1 MKKIIL
7 GFILGGILFG
17 TIGVLASTTISSNNV
32 TYQNKTVSSTLDE
45 LYSSVITG
53 KKVIAAA
60 ITSKGVSTTS
70 NDTFET
76 MANNIN
82 HIETNNISYLG
93 KFKIIGTKG
102 NADGSYSAGY
112 FDLSSMITDDTAY
125 TADNFIWMVSQESW
139 SSSYPM
145 KAIRNTPTYDVTTK
159 RLIFSSFNANIIY
172 YDIYLKK

>member
-17 TIGVLASTTISSNNV
+17 TIGVFASTTISSNNV
-32 TYQNKTVSSTLDE
+32 TYQNKTVSNALDE

-93 KFKIIGTKG
+93 KFKIIGTKFTTE
-102 NADGSYSAGY
+102 GSYSAGY
-112 FDLSSMITDDTAY
+112 FDLSSVITDDTAY
-125 TADNFIWMVSQESW
+125 TADNFIWMVAQESW
-139 SSSYPM
+139 SSGYTM
-145 KAIRNTPTYDVTTK
+145 RGIKFTPTYDVTTK
-159 RLIFSSFNANIIY
+159 RLIFSSFYTRDSY